1 MSSTENLL
9 SNYLN
14 SSDTKFLDEFNRSGA
29 SFPAWHLEML
39 RDRERFDFYKKLI
52 EHKVKDKVVLDV
64 GCGSGILSY
73 LCLRF
78 GAKKV
83 YSVEFNPHLQAV
95 YSHLMA
101 KPMAEGRAKLLKM
114 DAYEL
119 VLKEFGDERPQVV
132 VHEIFGANGL
142 SENVIPVF
150 NALKLNGIFE
160 GVEILPRFCEIIIE
174 PVTSAYYDASFD
186 LEEFEGF
193 PIQELSNLGA
203 WKSLDQSYEHAGQW
217 TNSGNESLLAVID
230 AQNPK
235 MAENYSLQF
244 PSLKG
249 FTHLRLSIRILGDN
263 NTLVSSHANKYSHWS
278 NIYYPIP
285 KWHRSAGLTTAN
297 FFLSENEI
305 YLKEFT
311 HQA

>member
-1 MSSTENLL
+1 MNSAQTNLEK
-9 SNYLN
+9 YLKTK
-14 SSDTKFLDEFNRSGA
+14 DTKFLDQFNEGGE

-52 EHKVKDKVVLDV
+52 QDKVKDKVVLDI
-64 GCGSGILSY
+64 GSGSGILSY

-101 KPMAEGRAKLLKM
+101 KPIAEGKAKLLQI

-119 VLKEFGDERPQVV
+119 VLKEFAGEHPEVV

-150 NALKLNGIFE
+150 NALKLNGILSQAD
-160 GVEILPRFCEIIIE
+160 ILPRNCEIIIE
-174 PVTSAYYDASFD
+174 PVSSDYYDASFD

-193 PIQELSNLGA
+193 PMHELSNLGG
-203 WKSLDQSYEHAGQW
+203 WKSLDQSFEHAGNW
-217 TNSGNESLLAVID
+217 KSSGREEILAVID
-230 AQNPK
+230 AKNPVMK
-235 MAENYSLQF
+235 DHYSVSFENLES
-244 PSLKG
+244 
-249 FTHLRLSIRILGDN
+249 FTHLRLSIRIHGEK
-263 NTLVSSHANKYSHWS
+263 NTLVSSHSNKFSHWS

-285 KWHRSAGLTTAN
+285 KWHRAKEKSVAN
-297 FFLSENEI
+297 FIIIENEI
-305 YLKEFT
+305 YLKSFS
-311 HQA
+311 H

>member
-1 MSSTENLL
+1 MSSSHLK
-9 SNYLN
+9 NYLK

-101 KPMAEGRAKLLKM
+101 KPIAEGKAKLLKM

-119 VLKEFGDERPQVV
+119 VLKEFGNERPQVV

-160 GVEILPRFCEIIIE
+160 GVEILPRYCEIIIE
-174 PVTSAYYDASFD
+174 PVTSEYYDASFD

-193 PIQELSNLGA
+193 PMQELSNLGA

-217 TNSGNESLLAVID
+217 TSSGKESLLAVID
-230 AQNPK
+230 AQNPQMEEK
-235 MAENYSLQF
+235 YSLQF

-249 FTHLRLSIRILGDN
+249 YTHLRLSIRILGAES
-263 NTLVSSHANKYSHWS
+263 TLVSSHANKFSHWS

-285 KWHRSAGLTTAN
+285 KWHRSTGKITAN

-311 HQA
+311 Y

>member
-1 MSSTENLL
+1 MSATQNLL
-9 SNYLN
+9 GNYLK
-14 SSDTKFLDEFNRSGA
+14 SSDTKFLDEFNRTGA

-52 EHKVKDKVVLDV
+52 EHKVKDKIVLDI
-64 GCGSGILSY
+64 GSGSGILSH

-78 GAKKV
+78 GARKV
-83 YSVEFNPHLQAV
+83 FSVEFNPHLQAV
-95 YSHLMA
+95 YTYLMC
-101 KPMAEGRAKLLKM
+101 KPIAEGRAKLLKM

-174 PVTSAYYDASFD
+174 PVSSDYYDASFD

-193 PIQELSNLGA
+193 PMQELSNLGA

-217 TNSGNESLLAVID
+217 KSSGKESLLAVID
-230 AQNPK
+230 AKNPK
-235 MAENYSLQF
+235 MEEKYSIQF
-244 PSLKG
+244 PTLKG
-249 FTHLRLSIRILGDN
+249 YTHLRLSIRILSEN
-263 NTLVSSHANKYSHWS
+263 NTLVSSHAKKFSHWS

-285 KWHRSAGLTTAN
+285 KWHRSSNPVRAH
-297 FFLSENEI
+297 FFLNENEI
-305 YLKEFT
+305 FLKEFT

>member
-1 MSSTENLL
+1 MSSAQTLL
-9 SNYLN
+9 DNFLKTK
-14 SSDTKFLDEFNRSGA
+14 DGKFLDQFNAMGE

-52 EHKVKDKVVLDV
+52 EDKVKDKVVLDI
-64 GCGSGILSY
+64 GSGSGILSW

-83 YSVEFNPHLQAV
+83 FSVEFNPHLQTV

-101 KPMAEGRAKLLKM
+101 KPIAEGKAKLLKM

-119 VLKEFGDERPQVV
+119 LLKEFGNERPQVV

-160 GVEILPRFCEIIIE
+160 GVEILPRMCEIIIE
-174 PVTSAYYDASFD
+174 PVASDYYDASFD

-193 PIQELSNLGA
+193 PMQELSNLGA
-203 WKSLDQSYEHAGQW
+203 WKSLDQAYEHAGNW
-217 TNSGNESLLAVID
+217 KSSGKEELLAVID
-230 AQNPK
+230 AKNPVMK
-235 MAENYSLQF
+235 DNYSVHFPDLENY
-244 PSLKG
+244 
-249 FTHLRLSIRILGDN
+249 THLRLSIRILGDKS
-263 NTLVSSHANKYSHWS
+263 TLVSTHANKFSHWS

-285 KWHRSAGLTTAN
+285 KWHRKGKSEVN
-297 FFLSENEI
+297 FTIVENEI
-305 YLKEFT
+305 YLKSFS
-311 HQA
+311 H